1 MATEKQ
7 LEANKKNAE
16 KCTGPTTQE
25 GKAISS
31 QNALKHGLDA
41 KTEVL
46 RCESEETYEALIAE
60 FYARYHPTVPE
71 ERALVNMMIHS
82 EWMERRYACIDAGV
96 WERGFYDTGTE
107 SLGLVF
113 EKSQNAFDKVCRRI
127 NSAQR
132 NFQRALKQLR
142 ELQSGQP
149 SRDRQE
155 AVLKTPN
162 PTNPNKPLTP
172 ELVSFR
178 TPTEITRPTNPTTN
192 EDPPQA
198 A

>member
-142 ELQSGQP
+142 ELQSQSDQP
-149 SRDRQE
+149 SRDRKE
-155 AVLKTPN
+155 AVLKIPK
-162 PTNPNKPLTP
+162 PNKPLTP

-178 TPTEITRPTNPTTN
+178 TSETPVPPTAPKTE
-192 EDPPQA
+192 EEPPIA